1 LEVVILK
8 EKKTQPKYTKEL
20 QEFLDAQIQEWFSL
34 AEFPLQ
40 PTEPGLSGSL
50 GEDVFLPDDIVDS
63 MEAAINEAFE
73 QIAPLEEHDG
83 IYSE

>member
-1 LEVVILK
+1 MK
-8 EKKTQPKYTKEL
+8 EKKTQPKYTKEM

-40 PTEPGLSGSL
+40 PTEPGLSGPL

-73 QIAPLEEHDG
+73 QIEPWGELDG
-83 IYSE
+83 LDSE